1 MILFHIDSGLGN
13 QMLAYC
19 EYLALKKSNPGED
32 IYTET
37 LVYEIPECDKTI
49 SQWNGFELERVFG
62 LKIPN
67 LKDLLSEKDYQYVK
81 DCLVKSEFWRKNWN
95 YSPYVTKALS
105 DIGHNLEN
113 MCQINNE
120 YPQKSAIKSFFGKS
134 RQVQLL
140 KYYYL
145 RHKQIIDTKAYVNQ
159 YNHKTYLFGKYHDAY
174 LGQKFS
180 FIFRDNGIEQIKDD
194 ILKSFVFPE
203 IKDERNRQLAS
214 MLRSTNSVA
223 IHARRGDMLG
233 RTWVYY
239 QGGYFKRAVSYIKKH
254 VDSPVFYFFCDPG
267 SSEWCMKNLNIFGLT
282 KNVDNINFVT
292 WNKGN
297 DSFRDMQL
305 MSYCKHNIITNSS
318 FGWWGAYLNTN
329 PDKITCTPDWAY
341 NSTNHF

>member
-19 EYLALKKSNPGED
+19 EYLALKKSNPRED
-32 IYTET
+32 VYIET
-37 LVYEIPECDKTI
+37 FVYEIPECDKTI
-49 SQWNGFELERVFG
+49 SQWNGFELERIFG

-67 LKDLLSEKDYQYVK
+67 LRNSLSEKDYQYVK

-95 YSPYVTKALS
+95 FSPYITKALA
-105 DIGHNLEN
+105 DVGCNLVN
-113 MCQINNE
+113 MCHINDEHTQN
-120 YPQKSAIKSFFGKS
+120 SSIKSTIGKLKL
-134 RQVQLL
+134 VQLL

-145 RHKQIIDTKAYVNQ
+145 RHQQIVDTKTYIDQ
-159 YNHKTYLFGKYHDAY
+159 YNDKDYLFGQYHDTY

-180 FIFRDNGIEQIKDD
+180 FIFRDNGIEQIKDE
-194 ILKSFVFPE
+194 ILKSFVFPD
-203 IKDERNRQLAS
+203 ITDDCNKQLATI
-214 MLRSTNSVA
+214 LKSTNSVA

-239 QGGYFKRAVSYIKKH
+239 QGGYFKRAVHYIKKH
-254 VDSPVFYFFCDPG
+254 VESPTFYFFCDPG
-267 SSEWCMKNLNIFGLT
+267 SSEWCIKNLHIFGLNR
-282 KNVDNINFVT
+282 KKDNVNFVT
-292 WNKGN
+292 WNKGK

-341 NSTNHF
+341 NSTHHF